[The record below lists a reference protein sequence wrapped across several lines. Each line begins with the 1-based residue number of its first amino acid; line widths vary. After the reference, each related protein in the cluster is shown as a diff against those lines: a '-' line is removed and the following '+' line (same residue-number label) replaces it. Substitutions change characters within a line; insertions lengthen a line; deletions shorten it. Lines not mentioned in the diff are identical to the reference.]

1 MKSIK
6 EKQLLVKWSK
16 AMNEPIDADLLEEV
30 ERFNSLQNDVLE
42 SVRKNTISDLIEAQ
56 HVAEELVTKIN
67 LDYPK
72 PPTLEELMGIVQEEV
87 NELVQT
93 QPKQISVTEE
103 TPTPAPQPAKTL
115 AEKAAIHITNEVR
128 LEEKADSFQQP
139 NPKSVDKNFDAV
151 QKKLKFLEQAIGKI
165 AATGPGS
172 GSYWLY
178 DLGDTNYDIIKNP
191 SNKDVLTYNTANTKW
206 EVGNVGNLLNVRY
219 YGSYFSNVNQSL
231 SNVSLYKFVTLNNI
245 DSQNGFT
252 SDGANL
258 IAQYTGV
265 YNLQFSSQVHYE
277 GGGGSGS
284 TVEIWLAKNGLAVP
298 DTNTRLNI
306 TSNNPFSVAAWN
318 LVVSMNAGDKVALAW
333 ATDNLNIQFD
343 VNSGRLGPNI
353 PSVILTIVQ
362 V

>member
-6 EKQLLVKWSK
+6 EKQLIVKWSK

-56 HVAEELVTKIN
+56 QVAEELVTKIN

-72 PPTLEELMGIVQEEV
+72 PPTLDELMNIVQEEA

-93 QPKQISVTEE
+93 QPKPVQ
-103 TPTPAPQPAKTL
+103 TL
-115 AEKAAIHITNEVR
+115 AQKAAQHITKEVR

-139 NPKSVDKNFDAV
+139 NPPSVDKNFQAV

-178 DLGDTNYDIIKNP
+178 DLGDTNYDIVKNP
-191 SNKDVLTYNTANTKW
+191 SNNDVLTYNTANTKW

-245 DSQNGFT
+245 DAQNGFT
-252 SDGANL
+252 TDGANL

-265 YNLQFSSQVHYE
+265 YNLQFSNQVHYD
-277 GGGGSGS
+277 GGGGSGN
-284 TVEIWLAKNGLAVP
+284 TVEIWLAKNGVAVP

-318 LVVSMNAGDKVALAW
+318 FVVSMNAGDKVALVW
-333 ATDNLNIQFD
+333 ATDNLNIKFD